1 MISDDVQVLEAMTT
15 YGGCFIKKLAE
26 LASLADAE
34 NLAKLKHTYSN
45 YWDEYRKMAEQEQTT
60 ANA

>member
-1 MISDDVQVLEAMTT
+1 MISDDVQVLESMNR

-26 LASLADAE
+26 LAAIADAE

-45 YWDEYRKMAEQEQTT
+45 YWDEYRTLAEQEQTT